1 LKIRADGNRPDMN
14 EHAQD
19 KARGDKH
26 EPDTRETMKSP
37 RGRGQKTAG
46 DREVMGPPDRNKT
59 R

>member
-1 LKIRADGNRPDMN
+1 MD

-19 KARGDKH
+19 KARGDKR
-26 EPDTRETMKSP
+26 EPDIRETMKSP

-46 DREVMGPPDRNKT
+46 DREVMGPPDRHKT